1 MRKNAF
7 NAEERIAAINKFRVK
22 MNGKSFT
29 KEQILNMFKE
39 NRIPSNKNF
48 WGIFYKSGIIKKVS
62 KNQYVFTSDKPIYY
76 GHLESIYNR
85 YNSLLK
91 KYKAKKPVEA
101 EKVELIETPEKELEA
116 AKAFAIDLLKE
127 LGYKIFAPI
136 GVVYKS
142 V

>member
-1 MRKNAF
+1 MRRNAF
-7 NAEERIAAINKFRVK
+7 NAEERIAAINKFRVE

-91 KYKAKKPVEA
+91 KYRPNDDEEFKNIA
-101 EKVELIETPEKELEA
+101 
-116 AKAFAIDLLKE
+116 KE